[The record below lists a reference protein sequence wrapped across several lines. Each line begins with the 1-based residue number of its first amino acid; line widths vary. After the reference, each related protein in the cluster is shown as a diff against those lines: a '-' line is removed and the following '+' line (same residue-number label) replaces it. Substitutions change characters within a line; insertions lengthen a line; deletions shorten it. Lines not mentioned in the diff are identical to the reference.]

1 MHSVLEQ
8 RKQWQKQYISVGKT
22 DLFYNSM
29 GLCGNF
35 TLVSF
40 LFFRFTRIFKLKVD
54 EKIALKCKIETGSY
68 DDQVQKL
75 HISAWGNFFT
85 FFRLA
90 SPCHVPTDPRTVSN
104 FYQIWSQHATLLLCD
119 TRIYSGTITFVRPIT
134 SDIIQCSWLISQCLD
149 Q

>member
-1 MHSVLEQ
+1 MVCGAGYNPLLSVRQPAWLKDLELELL
-8 RKQWQKQYISVGKT
+8 YYLPIIS
-22 DLFYNSM
+22 FFS
-29 GLCGNF
+29 
-35 TLVSF
+35 
-40 LFFRFTRIFKLKVD
+40 FFRFTRIFELQVD
-54 EKIALKCKIETGSY
+54 EKIALKCKIETGSC

-75 HISAWGNFFT
+75 HVSVWGNFFT

-90 SPCHVPTDPRTVSN
+90 SPCHVPTDPGTVSN

-134 SDIIQCSWLISQCLD
+134 SDISQCSWLITQCLD